1 MEESMVKTASGDA
14 IITRTRRLITVQVPT
29 EPQVQRLT
37 GDKYFLLELTPANA
51 QRLAAELQ
59 GHTQSL

>member
-1 MEESMVKTASGDA
+1 MEKNHMVKTQTGEA
-14 IITRTRRLITVQVPT
+14 IVTKTRRLITVQVPT

-51 QRLAAELQ
+51 ARLAAELQ
-59 GHTQSL
+59 SQA